1 MSQMIEKLHKMVT
14 PQILSMVDGKMGAD
28 GEKNKVLEALYAI
41 LVIRLADMSVVKQ
54 IESLPDNERQDGEK
68 MLGAL
73 FYEGTASGAGL
84 LSTLTQTLASRFD
97 VSPEGIRAML
107 LAGLPLTYQS
117 LKQMA
122 GVQPLADFLSAE
134 RADFLAYL
142 PTCLVALL
150 PEVLLDETSSGVAD
164 TSAANLNASNQ
175 AAVAPVVLP
184 AALESG
190 ATDTPI
196 DTPTDTAQPKNTLIA
211 QTTDM
216 TDKKSNH
223 FLKSLLPLVGALIF
237 ALLVWTL
244 LRSCQQNPT
253 AMARP
258 HAPTQAQIAATT
270 ASPAVLRVS
279 LNPTGDD
286 LYAAS
291 GAVGDVL
298 LQQQLQA
305 VIASV
310 FAKDTL
316 KIHVLPHT
324 ARDMPIL
331 PYLPQVLGFLRGVPD
346 ASLMVSDK
354 QVYINA
360 TNQSAQTKLIH
371 DLTVALP
378 DDFVVAP
385 EPSLDV
391 ALVTDNAI
399 TAAHAA
405 LEALG
410 DDDGQAQALVTA
422 LNLQIINFKT
432 NSTDIPSPN
441 QAVLDKA
448 AVLLGQMPTVRLKI
462 VGHTDNAGTADYN
475 KKLSTERAQ
484 AVSDYFVAKGLAK
497 ERFLVVGA
505 GFDEPI
511 ASNANEQ
518 GRFRNR
524 RIEFVLLDD

>member
-1 MSQMIEKLHKMVT
+1 MGQMIEKLHEQIT
-14 PQILSMVDGKMGAD
+14 PQIVSMTDGNIGAD
-28 GEKNKVLEALYAI
+28 GERNKVLEALYAI
-41 LVIRLADMSVVKQ
+41 LVIRLADTTVVKR
-54 IESLPDNERQDGEK
+54 IESLPDDERQDGEK

-73 FYEGTASGAGL
+73 FYEGTASSAGL

-107 LAGLPLTYQS
+107 LVGLPLTYQS

-134 RADFLAYL
+134 RADFLVYL

-150 PEVLLDETSSGVAD
+150 PEALLDETSSAD
-164 TSAANLNASNQ
+164 TSAVNLNASNQ

-190 ATDTPI
+190 VTDTPI
-196 DTPTDTAQPKNTLIA
+196 DTPTDTVQPQSTLIA
-211 QTTDM
+211 QTIDT

-258 HAPTQAQIAATT
+258 HAPTQAQIAAAT
-270 ASPAVLRVS
+270 ASPAVLYVS

-331 PYLPQVLGFLRGVPD
+331 PYLPQVLSFLRGVPD

-360 TNQSAQTKLIH
+360 ANQSAQTKLIH

-410 DDDGQAQALVTA
+410 DEGQAQALVTA

-441 QAVLDKA
+441 QAILDKA
-448 AVLLGQMPTVRLKI
+448 AVLLGQMPTVHLKI